1 MDDRDYVAQAL
12 LDGLRS
18 HGIAFTLLGP
28 EAPGDAQSAGTA
40 GALEIAL
47 ASRSL
52 ERVPRFLARFS
63 QDFDLR
69 LVELERPHI
78 GAWDCT
84 LAWSDDVGQPRF
96 LSARLVGDYW
106 RGLRR
111 YLPSEEL
118 VSGTP
123 DARFAYGLLE
133 AVERQLLTEERGE
146 WLSALWQED
155 GGAALENVRRFWR
168 DPAIQRLLAQ
178 AARSGSWS
186 AVRTALPALRKRLRR
201 STPPRLAVPP
211 NPFRRRARIAFTGRE
226 SALRAS
232 LMGHVRSQLA
242 PLGLEVF
249 EGDGRRADFRVVF
262 DAPEEL
268 GRDLDSVV
276 AVGKGQTLGAM
287 VIKAEGAILHWL
299 ECRVERRFP
308 AAMVGDNP
316 LSARL
321 LQLALR
327 AGLGAPVELGLHCR
341 IDAPLGSP
349 VLMPVPYGIVIERGV
364 VIGRRVTVMHQVTLG
379 RKEGV
384 SGPGDGSGVPVIEDN
399 VFIGAGAKVLGRVRV
414 GRGATIGANAVVTR
428 DVPSHCTVVGANRI
442 LGASEAVVA
451 ERRPA
456 QAVS

>member
-12 LDGLRS
+12 FDGLRS
-18 HGIAFTLLGP
+18 HGIAFSALGP
-28 EAPGDAQSAGTA
+28 DAAS
-40 GALEIAL
+40 GALEIGL
-47 ASRSL
+47 AQRSL

-63 QDFDLR
+63 QAFDLR
-69 LVELERPHI
+69 LVELERPQI

-84 LAWSDDVGQPRF
+84 LAWSDDVGHPRF
-96 LSARLVGDYW
+96 MSARLVGDYW

-118 VSGTP
+118 VSGAA
-123 DARFAYGLLE
+123 DARFAYALIE
-133 AVERQLLTEERGE
+133 AVERQLLTEERAG
-146 WLSALWQED
+146 WLSALWQQD
-155 GGAALENVRRFWR
+155 GDAAHEAIRRFWR
-168 DPAIQRLLAQ
+168 DPGMQRLLVH
-178 AARSGSWS
+178 AASSSSWS
-186 AVRTALPALRKRLRR
+186 AVRSALPMVRKKLRRSVPPRVALPA
-201 STPPRLAVPP
+201 
-211 NPFRRRARIAFTGRE
+211 NPFRRRPRVAFTGRE
-226 SALRAS
+226 SPLRAS
-232 LMGHVRSQLA
+232 LMGYVRSQLA

-249 EGDGRRADFRVVF
+249 EGEARRADFRVVF

-268 GRDLDSVV
+268 GRDLDAVV

-287 VIKAEGAILHWL
+287 VTRAEAAILHWL

-327 AGLGAPVELGLHCR
+327 SGFGAPAELALHCR
-341 IDAPLGSP
+341 IEAKLASP
-349 VLMPVPYGIVIERGV
+349 VLMPVPYGIIIERGV

-384 SGPGDGSGVPVIEDN
+384 TGPGDGSGVPVVEDN
-399 VFIGAGAKVLGRVRV
+399 VFIGAGAKVLGRIRV

-442 LGASEAVVA
+442 LGAGESVVA
-451 ERRPA
+451 ERQEPPHT
-456 QAVS
+456 VVNT

>member
-12 LDGLRS
+12 LDSLRS
-18 HGIAFTLLGP
+18 HAMAFAVLGP
-28 EAPGDAQSAGTA
+28 DAVP
-40 GALEIAL
+40 GALELAL
-47 ASRSL
+47 ERRSI

-69 LVELERPHI
+69 LVELERPHV

-84 LAWSDDVGQPRF
+84 FCWGDQLGHPRF
-96 LSARLVGDYW
+96 MSVRLVGDYW

-111 YLPSEEL
+111 YLSAEEL
-118 VSGTP
+118 VSGAVET
-123 DARFAYGLLE
+123 RFAYGLIE
-133 AVERQLLTEERGE
+133 AAERQILTDERGA
-146 WLSALWQED
+146 WLSGLW
-155 GGAALENVRRFWR
+155 AADSTATMEVLSRFWR
-168 DPAIQRLLAQ
+168 DPQMQRLLSH

-186 AVRTALPALRKRLRR
+186 AVRGALTAVRSRLRR
-201 STPPRLAVPP
+201 SVSLRFAVPP
-211 NPFRRRARIAFTGRE
+211 APFRRRPRIAFTGRE

-232 LMGHVRSQLA
+232 LMGHVRSRLA

-249 EGDGRRADFRVVF
+249 EGEARVADFRVVF

-268 GRDLDSVV
+268 GRDLDNVV
-276 AVGKGQTLGAM
+276 AIGKGQTLGVM
-287 VIKAEGAILHWL
+287 VNAAEAAILRWL
-299 ECRVERRFP
+299 ECRVERRYP

-316 LSARL
+316 LAARM

-327 AGLGAPVELGLHCR
+327 AGVGSPLELLLHCQIEAR
-341 IDAPLGSP
+341 LRAP

-364 VIGRRVTVMHQVTLG
+364 AIGRRVTVMHQVTLG
-379 RKEGV
+379 RKDGV
-384 SGPGDGSGVPVIEDN
+384 LGAGDGTGVPVIEDN

-442 LGASEAVVA
+442 LGASEAVA
-451 ERRPA
+451 EERRDKPD
-456 QAVS
+456 AVVNM

>member
-12 LDGLRS
+12 LDSLRS
-18 HGIAFTLLGP
+18 HALAFAVLGS
-28 EAPGDAQSAGTA
+28 EHTPGMLEL
-40 GALEIAL
+40 ALERGA
-47 ASRSL
+47 L

-69 LVELERPHI
+69 LVELERPRA

-84 LAWSDDVGQPRF
+84 LAWGDEHGHPRF
-96 LSARLVGDYW
+96 MSVRLLGDYW

-111 YLPSEEL
+111 YLPAEEL
-118 VSGTP
+118 VTGSS
-123 DARFAYGLLE
+123 DMRFAYGLIE
-133 AVERQLLTEERGE
+133 AVQRQILMDERGA

-155 GGAALENVRRFWR
+155 SAAATEMLRRFWR
-168 DPAIQRLLAQ
+168 EPQAQRLIAH
-178 AARSGSWS
+178 AARTGSWS
-186 AVRTALPALRKRLRR
+186 AVRGALASLRKGLRR
-201 STPPRLAVPP
+201 SVPLRVVLPPAL
-211 NPFRRRARIAFTGRE
+211 FRRRPRIAFTGRE
-226 SALRAS
+226 SAVRAS
-232 LMGHVRSQLA
+232 LMGHVRSRLA

-249 EGDGRRADFRVVF
+249 EGEARAADFRVVF

-268 GRDLDSVV
+268 GRELDNVV
-276 AVGKGQTLGAM
+276 AIGKGQTLGAM
-287 VIKAEGAILHWL
+287 VACAEAAVLRWL
-299 ECRVERRFP
+299 ECRVERRYP

-327 AGLGAPVELGLHCR
+327 SGVGAPMELLLHCR
-341 IDAPLGSP
+341 IAARLRAP

-364 VIGRRVTVMHQVTLG
+364 EIGRRVTLMHQVTLG

-384 SGPGDGSGVPVIEDN
+384 TGAGDGGAVPLIEDN

-414 GRGATIGANAVVTR
+414 GRGATVGANAVVTR

-442 LGASEAVVA
+442 LGATQAVARERREEPDAVVNM
-451 ERRPA
+451 
-456 QAVS
+456 

>member
-12 LDGLRS
+12 LDSLRS
-18 HGIAFTLLGP
+18 HSLAFAVLGSGHTPGILEL
-28 EAPGDAQSAGTA
+28 
-40 GALEIAL
+40 ALERRA
-47 ASRSL
+47 L

-69 LVELERPHI
+69 LVELERPRA

-84 LAWSDDVGQPRF
+84 LAWGDEHGSPRF
-96 LSARLVGDYW
+96 MSVRLLGDYW

-111 YLPSEEL
+111 YLPAEEL
-118 VSGTP
+118 VTGSSDT
-123 DARFAYGLLE
+123 RFAYALIE
-133 AVERQLLTEERGE
+133 AVERQILTDERGT

-155 GGAALENVRRFWR
+155 GAAATEMLRRFWR
-168 DPAIQRLLAQ
+168 DEQAQRLIAH
-178 AARSGSWS
+178 AARTGSWS
-186 AVRTALPALRKRLRR
+186 AVRSALAGMRKWLRR
-201 STPPRLAVPP
+201 SVRPGFTLPPA
-211 NPFRRRARIAFTGRE
+211 PFRRRPRIAFTGRE

-232 LMGHVRSQLA
+232 LMGHVRSRLA

-249 EGDGRRADFRVVF
+249 EGEARAADFRVVF

-268 GRDLDSVV
+268 GRELDNVV
-276 AVGKGQTLGAM
+276 AIGKGQTLGAM
-287 VIKAEGAILHWL
+287 VASAEAAVLRWL
-299 ECRVERRFP
+299 ECRVERRYP

-316 LSARL
+316 LAARL

-327 AGLGAPVELGLHCR
+327 GRLGGPVELLLHCR
-341 IDAPLGSP
+341 IEARLRAP

-364 VIGRRVTVMHQVTLG
+364 EIGRRVTLMHQVTLG

-384 SGPGDGSGVPVIEDN
+384 TGEGDGAAVPVIEDN

-414 GRGATIGANAVVTR
+414 GRGATVGANAVVTR

-442 LGASEAVVA
+442 LGATEAVA
-451 ERRPA
+451 RERRETPD
-456 QAVS
+456 AVVNM

>member
-12 LDGLRS
+12 LDSLRS
-18 HGIAFTLLGP
+18 HAMRFALLGADTVP
-28 EAPGDAQSAGTA
+28 
-40 GALEIAL
+40 GALEVAL
-47 ASRSL
+47 ERRAL
-52 ERVPRFLARFS
+52 QRVPRFLARFS

-84 LAWSDDVGQPRF
+84 LAWGDQLGHPRF
-96 LSARLVGDYW
+96 MSVRLLGDYW

-111 YLPSEEL
+111 YLTAEE
-118 VSGTP
+118 VVAGAADT
-123 DARFAYGLLE
+123 RFAYSLIE
-133 AVERQLLTEERGE
+133 AVERQILTDERGG
-146 WLSALWQED
+146 WLSSLWQADSSATMEM
-155 GGAALENVRRFWR
+155 LRRFWR
-168 DPAIQRLLAQ
+168 DAQSQRLLAH
-178 AARSGSWS
+178 AARTGSWS
-186 AVRTALPALRKRLRR
+186 AVRGALPGLRKQLRR
-201 STPPRLAVPP
+201 SVPLRLAMPST
-211 NPFRRRARIAFTGRE
+211 PFRRRPRIAFTGRE

-232 LMGHVRSQLA
+232 LMGHVRSRLA

-249 EGDGRRADFRVVF
+249 EGEARAADFRVVF

-268 GRDLDSVV
+268 GRELDNVV

-287 VIKAEGAILHWL
+287 VASAEGAVLRWL
-299 ECRVERRFP
+299 ECRVERRYP
-308 AAMVGDNP
+308 AAMIGDNP
-316 LSARL
+316 LAARL

-327 AGLGAPVELGLHCR
+327 AGLGGPLELLLHCR
-341 IDAPLGSP
+341 IDSRIGAP

-384 SGPGDGSGVPVIEDN
+384 TGAGDAGAVPVIEDN

-414 GRGATIGANAVVTR
+414 GRGATVGANAVVTR

-442 LGASEAVVA
+442 LGASQAVA
-451 ERRPA
+451 GERRDWPGT
-456 QAVS
+456 VVNM

>member
-12 LDGLRS
+12 LDSLRS
-18 HGIAFTLLGP
+18 HAIGFAVLGP
-28 EAPGDAQSAGTA
+28 DAVP
-40 GALEIAL
+40 GALEVAL
-47 ASRSL
+47 ERRAI

-69 LVELERPHI
+69 LVELGRPHI

-84 LAWSDDVGQPRF
+84 LAWGDQVGHPRF
-96 LSARLVGDYW
+96 MSVRLVGDYW

-111 YLPSEEL
+111 YLSAEEL
-118 VSGTP
+118 VAGAVET
-123 DARFAYGLLE
+123 RFAYGLIE
-133 AVERQLLTEERGE
+133 AAERQILTEERGA
-146 WLSALWQED
+146 WLSGLWQAD
-155 GGAALENVRRFWR
+155 SDAAMEMLCRFWR
-168 DPAIQRLLAQ
+168 NPEMQRLLSQ

-186 AVRTALPALRKRLRR
+186 AVRGALAGVRSRLRR
-201 STPPRLAVPP
+201 SVPLRLGWLPA
-211 NPFRRRARIAFTGRE
+211 PFRRRPRIAFTGRE

-232 LMGHVRSQLA
+232 LMGHVRSRLA

-249 EGDGRRADFRVVF
+249 EGEGRADFRVVF

-268 GRDLDSVV
+268 GRELENVV
-276 AVGKGQTLGAM
+276 AIGKGQMLGAM
-287 VIKAEGAILHWL
+287 VAGAEAAVLRWL

-308 AAMVGDNP
+308 AAMIGDNP
-316 LSARL
+316 LAARL

-327 AGLGAPVELGLHCR
+327 AGIGSPAELLLHCR
-341 IDAPLGSP
+341 IEARLRAP

-364 VIGRRVTVMHQVTLG
+364 EIGRRVTLMHQVTLG

-384 SGPGDGSGVPVIEDN
+384 TGAGDGSGVPVIEDN

-414 GRGATIGANAVVTR
+414 GRGATVGANAVVTR

-451 ERRPA
+451 GRRERPD
-456 QAVS
+456 AVVNM

>member
-12 LDGLRS
+12 FDGLRG
-18 HGIAFTLLGP
+18 HGIAFAVLGP
-28 EAPGDAQSAGTA
+28 EEGAP
-40 GALEIAL
+40 EIAL
-47 ASRSL
+47 ARRSV

-69 LVELERPHI
+69 LVELERPHP
-78 GAWDCT
+78 GAWSCT

-96 LSARLVGDYW
+96 LCARLFGDYW

-111 YLPSEEL
+111 YLASEEL
-118 VSGTP
+118 VAALP
-123 DARFAYGLLE
+123 DTRFAYGLIE
-133 AVERQLLTEERGE
+133 AVERQSLPEARAA
-146 WLSALWQED
+146 WLCSLWRED
-155 GGAALENVRRFWR
+155 AAAALEMVRRFWR
-168 DPAIQRLLAQ
+168 DAALQRLLAQ
-178 AARSGSWS
+178 AARSESWE
-186 AVRTALPALRKRLRR
+186 AVRSALPALRARLRR
-201 STPPRLAVPP
+201 GVVPSVALPP
-211 NPFRRRARIAFTGRE
+211 NPFRRRPRVAFTGRE

-249 EGDGRRADFRVVF
+249 EGEARRADFRVVF

-268 GRDLDSVV
+268 GREVENVV

-287 VIKAEGAILHWL
+287 VTKAEGAILRWL

-327 AGLGAPVELGLHCR
+327 SGLGGPVALALQCR
-341 IDAPLGSP
+341 IDARLASP
-349 VLMPVPYGIVIERGV
+349 VLMPVPYGVVIERGV
-364 VIGRRVTVMHQVTLG
+364 EIGRRVTIMHQVTLG

-384 SGPGDGSGVPVIEDN
+384 SGRGDGGGVPVIEDN

-414 GRGATIGANAVVTR
+414 GRGATVGANAVVTR

-442 LGASEAVVA
+442 LGAVEAVVA
-451 ERRPA
+451 ERRPK
-456 QAVS
+456 QDTVVNT

>member
-18 HGIAFTLLGP
+18 HGIAFSVLGP
-28 EAPGDAQSAGTA
+28 EGTP
-40 GALEIAL
+40 GALEVAL
-47 ASRSL
+47 AQRSL

-63 QDFDLR
+63 QAFDLR
-69 LVELERPHI
+69 LVELERPQN

-96 LSARLVGDYW
+96 ISARLIGDYW
-106 RGLRR
+106 RGLRC
-111 YLPSEEL
+111 YLPSAEL
-118 VSGTP
+118 VSGSAE
-123 DARFAYGLLE
+123 ARFAYALIE
-133 AVERQLLTEERGE
+133 AIERQLLTEERGA
-146 WLSALWQED
+146 WLSALWQHESQ
-155 GGAALENVRRFWR
+155 AAHEAIRRFWR
-168 DPAIQRLLAQ
+168 DAAVQRLLAH
-178 AARSGSWS
+178 AARNSSWS
-186 AVRTALPALRKRLRR
+186 AVRSALPMVRKKLRRSVAPRLALPA
-201 STPPRLAVPP
+201 
-211 NPFRRRARIAFTGRE
+211 NPFRRRPRVAFTGRE
-226 SALRAS
+226 SPLRAS

-249 EGDGRRADFRVVF
+249 EGEARSADFRVVF

-268 GRDLDSVV
+268 GRDLDAVV
-276 AVGKGQTLGAM
+276 GVGKGQTLGAM
-287 VIKAEGAILHWL
+287 VTRAEAAILRWL
-299 ECRVERRFP
+299 ECGVERRFP
-308 AAMVGDNP
+308 AAMVGENP

-327 AGLGAPVELGLHCR
+327 SGLGAPVELALHCR
-341 IDAPLGSP
+341 IEARLASP

-364 VIGRRVTVMHQVTLG
+364 QIGRRVTLMHQVTLG

-442 LGASEAVVA
+442 LGAGESVVA
-451 ERRPA
+451 ERRENPDT
-456 QAVS
+456 VVNT